1 MPQPTWDINM
11 LFADMIPM
19 VEKSFEGLSE
29 TKYAEF
35 DRMLNISH
43 AEWTMFHEKKSLA
56 QADGRMD
63 LDNAMWVYNTLGGS
77 VEVFNKQPAAVKYL
91 MTEIFK
97 RLLQPEAV

>member
-1 MPQPTWDINM
+1 M
-11 LFADMIPM
+11 LFADMVPV
-19 VEKSFEGLSE
+19 VEESFKGLSE
-29 TKYAEF
+29 AKYAEF

-43 AEWTMFHEKKSLA
+43 AEWMMFHEKKSLA

-63 LDNAMWVYNTLGGS
+63 LDNAMWVYATLGGS

-97 RLLQPEAV
+97 RLLEPKVV